1 MLFLP
6 ALDITEIQF
15 FELFR
20 KSCENNHT
28 SGVGTRN
35 RGGGQ
40 VFRKHKKCP
49 LSGGKVPFAFVK
61 IFVQIAFFMIAIIC
75 PSENTKN
82 VLSPV
87 ASTLCLCEKCCSDC
101 ILYDCNYFPSPPPL
115 LLPTFP

>member
-28 SGVGTRN
+28 RGVGTGN
-35 RGGGQ
+35 RGGGDK
-40 VFRKHKKCP
+40 FSENTKSA

-61 IFVQIAFFMIAIIC
+61 MFVQIAFFMIAIIC

-101 ILYDCNYFPSPPPL
+101 ILYDCNYFSSPPPFP
-115 LLPTFP
+115 LPTFP